1 MARTKSKTELFGK
14 HPLAKSI
21 EPVIE
26 KWSQENYPAVNGKQ
40 ITHATRELMDYWFSD
55 MAHEGEAFHICQR
68 RAIETINPLRN
79 YVLLPQNIFDEM
91 EGSGLQSLIERCE
104 SNLALLKMRKE

>member
-1 MARTKSKTELFGK
+1 MHKICRIDISRSEELPGK

-55 MAHEGEAFHICQR
+55 MAHEGEALHICQR
-68 RAIETINPLRN
+68 RAIETIIYCYEILSIPHVDALFEQFSCE
-79 YVLLPQNIFDEM
+79 LLE
-91 EGSGLQSLIERCE
+91 
-104 SNLALLKMRKE
+104 